1 MLKKQ
6 KHSLKRLSKYIIVGP
21 TPFNWKVLAP
31 YLKHSHLKLIFIDG
45 GLVHYDK
52 FLLKMPLLTKKAIS
66 MGDGDS
72 SNQLMD
78 MFKSDQNLSD
88 LTYCLNY
95 LSKQKDSETFI
106 FVGFLGGRLDH
117 QFFNLGEISRF
128 VKKNKGQVLLED
140 KVEFLP
146 KGLNIL
152 EINGLFSLGSFED
165 NKVKI
170 NGACLYQSKK
180 WLPLPVL
187 SSRGLSNIGSGK
199 IEIESTSPLAIF
211 YS

>member
-1 MLKKQ
+1 M
-6 KHSLKRLSKYIIVGP
+6 
-21 TPFNWKVLAP
+21 
-31 YLKHSHLKLIFIDG
+31 
-45 GLVHYDK
+45 
-52 FLLKMPLLTKKAIS
+52 
-66 MGDGDS
+66 
-72 SNQLMD
+72 
-78 MFKSDQNLSD
+78 
-88 LTYCLNY
+88 
-95 LSKQKDSETFI
+95 
-106 FVGFLGGRLDH
+106 
-117 QFFNLGEISRF
+117 
-128 VKKNKGQVLLED
+128 KKNKGQVLLED